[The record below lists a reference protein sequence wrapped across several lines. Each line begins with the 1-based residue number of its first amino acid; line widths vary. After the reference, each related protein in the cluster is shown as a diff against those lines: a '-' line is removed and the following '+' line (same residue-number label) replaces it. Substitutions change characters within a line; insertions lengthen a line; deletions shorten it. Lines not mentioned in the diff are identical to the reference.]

1 MSWWNILH
9 KQLLI
14 SFDTKYN
21 LLKIYIMT
29 YLVNVI
35 KYILYTIPMSI
46 TTIVYSFVIHKRK
59 HTYLFVC
66 ELLFFIY
73 ICKYQKVFVSLHPKF
88 T

>member
-14 SFDTKYN
+14 SFNAKYN

-35 KYILYTIPMSI
+35 KYILYTIPM
-46 TTIVYSFVIHKRK
+46 
-59 HTYLFVC
+59 
-66 ELLFFIY
+66 
-73 ICKYQKVFVSLHPKF
+73 
-88 T
+88 